1 MKLLL
6 FPILAAIILP
16 TAVSAETWYLL
27 AKHKDGFY
35 QVPMKS
41 KENSE
46 TEGTKFIDLKSNEH
60 WRGYRA
66 SFPAYIC
73 IKGR

>member
-1 MKLLL
+1 MKRLILPL
-6 FPILAAIILP
+6 LAAITLP

-35 QVPMKS
+35 QVPMQS
-41 KENSE
+41 KENCE

-66 SFPAYIC
+66 NFPAYIC

>member
-1 MKLLL
+1 MKRLILPL
-6 FPILAAIILP
+6 LAAITLP

-41 KENSE
+41 KENCE
-46 TEGTKFIDLKSNEH
+46 TE
-60 WRGYRA
+60 
-66 SFPAYIC
+66 
-73 IKGR
+73 

>member
-66 SFPAYIC
+66 NFPAYIC